1 MDKIVSLPETV
12 IESIRDFISE
22 KQVQQELL
30 LRDTIFPLLENYCTV
45 LYYPQE
51 NEDNDGCHVKR
62 IVNNEIVNFVY
73 INTFKS
79 IEKQI
84 FTAAH
89 ELGHI
94 LELDAFLKQNCP
106 AYKDCMEEQAMN
118 KFAALLLMPD
128 NVFDKTVREHSAA
141 YCTNDGKIT
150 LDNLIRFSLYLMDYF
165 FVPFKAVIIRLWELG
180 YLSKK
185 DALSLINDRTTV
197 EKINDYIKNLGYK
210 RLGIKSCKK
219 SIKDF
224 AELLDKAEQQEVFS
238 KTKITYIRNK
248 MDLHEIK
255 DDALSNTIKFT
266 ESKSEK

>member
-1 MDKIVSLPETV
+1 MDKIVSLPKSV
-12 IESIRDFISE
+12 IDSIKKFLLLKKLQSDS
-22 KQVQQELL
+22 L
-30 LRDTIFPLLENYCTV
+30 LRDTIFSLLERYCTV

-51 NEDNDGCHVKR
+51 NEENDGCHVRR
-62 IVNNEIVNFVY
+62 IVNNEIVSFVY

-94 LELDAFLKQNCP
+94 LELNSFLIQNCP
-106 AYKDCMEEQAMN
+106 DYKNNMEEHAMN

-128 NVFDKTVREHSAA
+128 NVFDKTVLEHAAA

-150 LDNLIRFSLYLMDYF
+150 LDNLIKFSLYLMDYF
-165 FVPFKAVIIRLWELG
+165 FVPFKSVIIRLWELG
-180 YLSKK
+180 HLTEI
-185 DALSLINDRTTV
+185 DAVSLINDKSTLA
-197 EKINDYIKNLGYK
+197 KINDYIKILGYK

-224 AELLDKAEQQEVFS
+224 AELLDKAEDQDIFP
-238 KTKITYIRNK
+238 KTKITSIRNK
-248 MDLHEIK
+248 MDLPKIK
-255 DDALSNTIKFT
+255 DETLSNTITFT